1 MLPKEQYTMNIKHID
16 LIGVPV
22 TDQNASL
29 AFYTEKLGF
38 EVRLNI
44 THFEDPSI
52 RWIQLAPP
60 GSATSIVL
68 SPWIKRES
76 FNTFVLVT
84 DNIQADYAELQKKG
98 VNLGQL
104 VTQPW
109 GTSATITDP
118 DGNELLLQQS
128 TELPPQ

>member
-1 MLPKEQYTMNIKHID
+1 MLHKELYIMSIKHID
-16 LIGVPV
+16 LVGIPV

-38 EVRLNI
+38 EVRMNI
-44 THFEDPSI
+44 PHFEDPSI
-52 RWIQLAPP
+52 RWIQVAPP
-60 GSATSIVL
+60 GSASTIVL
-68 SPWIKRES
+68 STWIKRES
-76 FNTFVLVT
+76 FTTFVLVT
-84 DNIQADYAELQKKG
+84 DNIQAVYAELQKKG
-98 VNLGQL
+98 VKLGQL

-128 TELPPQ
+128 AELPPQ

>member
-1 MLPKEQYTMNIKHID
+1 MNIKRID
-16 LIGVPV
+16 LVGVPV
-22 TDQNASL
+22 NNQEVSL

-38 EVRLNI
+38 EVRMNI
-44 THFEDPSI
+44 PHFEDPSI

-60 GSATSIVL
+60 GAATSIVL
-68 SPWIKRES
+68 APWVKHENFITFILES
-76 FNTFVLVT
+76 S
-84 DNIQADYAELQKKG
+84 NIEADYAELQKKG

-109 GTSATITDP
+109 GTSATVTDP

-128 TELPPQ
+128 TQLPPQ